1 MINFFKSKKRLRQTG
16 DKIFS
21 QKLAIKRLPMK
32 NENQIDNHHILCQF
46 CKRKLIFKEVY
57 KNFLICTICDAYFRL
72 TPNERIN
79 LTFDSFQE
87 MDANITPSNPLK
99 LVEYQIKLDNLKQ
112 KFNYHCGV
120 VSGIAKIK
128 DQTCVTFILNPFFIM
143 GSLGSAEGIKICKA
157 FEYASKN
164 KLPVVGFITS
174 GGARM
179 QEGMF
184 SLMQM
189 ANTSAAIA
197 NFAKKKLLYLT
208 ILASPTFGGVTASF
222 GTLGDITIAEP
233 KAMIGFAGRRVIE
246 QTAKIKLPK
255 NFQTAEFLKDK
266 GFIDLIVE
274 RKNMKLTL
282 YKLLKF
288 HSQ

>member
-1 MINFFKSKKRLRQTG
+1 MINFFKSKKKLRQVG
-16 DKIFS
+16 EKIFS
-21 QKLAIKRLPMK
+21 EKLAIKRLPMK

-46 CKRKLIFKEVY
+46 CERKLIFKEVY
-57 KNFLICTICDAYFRL
+57 KNFLICTACDAYFRL

-79 LTFDSFQE
+79 LTFDAFE
-87 MDANITPSNPLK
+87 EINENIFPSNPLK
-99 LVEYQIKLDNLKQ
+99 LPEYQIKLDNLKE
-112 KFNYHCGV
+112 KFNYNSGV
-120 VSGIAKIK
+120 VSGLAKIK
-128 DQTCVTFILNPFFIM
+128 DQNFIAFILNPFFIM
-143 GSLGSAEGIKICKA
+143 GSLGSAEGKKISLA
-157 FEYASKN
+157 FEYANKN

-197 NFAKKKLLYLT
+197 SFAKKRLFYLA
-208 ILASPTFGGVTASF
+208 ILSSPTFGGVTASF
-222 GTLGDITIAEP
+222 GTLADITIAEP

-255 NFQTAEFLKDK
+255 NFQTAEFLEEK

-274 RKNMKLTL
+274 RKNLKLTI
-282 YKLLKF
+282 YKLLKI